1 MIRQELI
8 TYIEQTI
15 LPMYDHFDRGHRRD
29 HARQVI
35 ERSAELARG
44 FEVNEEMV
52 YAIAAYHDTG
62 LKFGRENHHS
72 DSARIITADGELR
85 RWFSEEQIA
94 TIAEAAEDH
103 RASAKQAPRTIYG
116 RIVAEADRLI
126 NPELILR
133 RTVQYSL
140 ANYPTL
146 DKEGHWQRSLQ
157 HLNEKYAEGGY
168 LRVWIEE
175 SDNGRLLG
183 ELRKIIADREQLRG
197 IFEMIYSQES
207 NKKEAV

>member
-29 HARQVI
+29 HALQVI

-44 FEVNEEMV
+44 FEVDEEMV
-52 YAIAAYHDTG
+52 YTIAAYHDTG
-62 LKFGRENHHS
+62 LKFGRENHHA

-140 ANYPTL
+140 ANFPHLET
-146 DKEGHWQRSLQ
+146 EGHWRRSLE

-168 LRVWIEE
+168 LRVWIDS
-175 SDNGRLLG
+175 SDNGERLR
-183 ELRKIIADREQLRG
+183 ELRRIIADRALLREM
-197 IFEMIYSQES
+197 FERIYAEE